1 VYHLAVFGEIEP
13 VEIRRIMK
21 DATLINQLQ
30 FPPAKYLLCR
40 GSDLGDVTTKTKLLS
55 KHPQV
60 REAYVTL
67 NREQVV
73 NTNFIH
79 TLLREKINQVKKN

>member
-1 VYHLAVFGEIEP
+1 LLARQNIPNSSNF
-13 VEIRRIMK
+13 R
-21 DATLINQLQ
+21 
-30 FPPAKYLLCR
+30 PPNTSRR

-55 KHPQV
+55 KHSQV

-73 NTNFIH
+73 NTGFIH
-79 TLLREKINQVKKN
+79 ALLREKINQVKKN